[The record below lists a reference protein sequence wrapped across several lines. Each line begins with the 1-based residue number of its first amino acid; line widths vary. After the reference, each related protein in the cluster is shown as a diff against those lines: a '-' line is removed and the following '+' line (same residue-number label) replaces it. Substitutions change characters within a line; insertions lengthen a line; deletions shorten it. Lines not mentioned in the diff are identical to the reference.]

1 MNINQLV
8 TNIEQ
13 IDPEIYDRLDSR
25 RSAVR
30 QFAKVGG
37 KIALTAVPMMLGGMF
52 KKAYAGTSTMPSI
65 VDVLNFALT
74 LEYLEAEF
82 YDKGLAASGLIPM
95 GLPNLAIREI
105 RRHEHEHV
113 DFLTATIQSL
123 GGMPVPKPTF
133 DFTAGGTFPTVFSD
147 YNTFLA
153 VSQTFEDT
161 GVRAYKGQAGNL
173 ISNNDVLTAAL
184 QIHSVEAR
192 HASHIRQK
200 RSDRAMDETIR
211 PWITC
216 SSTSGIG
223 DAVQASYN
231 GEQNTNQLG
240 IEIVG
245 INGFDISLDDATE
258 AFDEILTM
266 DEVLMIVDPFIVS

>member
-1 MNINQLV
+1 MNINQLI
-8 TNIEQ
+8 TNIEE
-13 IDPEIYDRLDSR
+13 IDPEIYERLDSR

-37 KIALTAVPMMLGGMF
+37 RIALTAVPFMLGGMF
-52 KKAYAGTSTMPSI
+52 KKAYAGSTTMPSI

-82 YDKGLAASGLIPM
+82 YDTGLASRGLIPM
-95 GLPNLAIREI
+95 GTPNLAMREI
-105 RRHEHEHV
+105 RKHERAHV
-113 DFLTATIQSL
+113 NFLTSTIMSL
-123 GGMPVPKPTF
+123 GGTPVAKPTF

-147 YNTFLA
+147 YDTFLA

-192 HASHIRQK
+192 HASHVRQM
-200 RSDRAMDETIR
+200 RSDRTMDEMIR
-211 PWITC
+211 PWITGN
-216 SSTSGIG
+216 STSGIG
-223 DAVQASYN
+223 AGVQASYE

-240 IEIVG
+240 VEIVG
-245 INGFDISLDDATE
+245 INGFDISMDDATE
-258 AFDEILTM
+258 AFDEYLTM
-266 DEVLMIVDPFIVS
+266 DQVLMIVGPFIV